1 MEAMEGG
8 EPKDH
13 VVSAFERDNLKGY
26 GLFSVVFLT
35 IEGNL
40 EGDGPKGLGL
50 ATRNHP
56 IKGDRA
62 MAELGLGK
70 AELRQGFHV
79 HDVQAVAA
87 IH

>member
-1 MEAMEGG
+1 
-8 EPKDH
+8 
-13 VVSAFERDNLKGY
+13 
-26 GLFSVVFLT
+26 
-35 IEGNL
+35 
-40 EGDGPKGLGL
+40 L

-62 MAELGLGK
+62 MVELSLGK

-79 HDVQAVAA
+79 HDVQAAAA